1 MQFDDGSS
9 DVHPGEDITI
19 TAQGQTEDLGAATYD
34 SGHDGV
40 ADSVIVGDGDHV
52 LVFTDTDHDGH
63 ADSVTEYDSSGHVV
77 HGDGSDSTG
86 TSSGN
91 SDDGGA
97 SGTSG
102 TTDHDGGGTTGP
114 SGTDT
119 GTDGAP
125 AATITVTADDG
136 SHVGVGAPTV
146 DLNQDGHPD
155 TALVKHTDGSVTGYT
170 DRDGDGQADQITQIA
185 SDGSVIITVHD
196 GSGDWHVAATGH
208 VDSSGKLIED
218 ASPTTTSTDS
228 VPNTVH
234 ASDVSTEAVPDGTG
248 GAANATTPGSGDIT
262 FSAEGKDYDLG
273 KPTADMNGD
282 GTPDT
287 VVSHQADGTVVGYTD
302 TDGDGT
308 ADQVTEIS
316 PDGHV
321 TIGASD
327 GHGGW
332 HQVATGRLDADG
344 KFVADSGSAT
354 TTAQPAAVGS

>member
-9 DVHPGEDITI
+9 DVHPGEDITV
-19 TAQGQTEDLGAATYD
+19 TSQGHTQDLGAASYD
-34 SGHDGV
+34 SDHDGV

-52 LVFTDTDHDGH
+52 LVFTDSDHDGH

-77 HGDGSDSTG
+77 HGDGSDPSG
-86 TSSGN
+86 TT
-91 SDDGGA
+91 
-97 SGTSG
+97 GTSG
-102 TTDHDGGGTTGP
+102 TTDHDGGSTTG
-114 SGTDT
+114 SDT
-119 GTDGAP
+119 GSDGAP

-155 TALVKHTDGSVTGYT
+155 TALVKHADGSVTGYT
-170 DRDGDGQADQITQIA
+170 DRDGDGQADQITQIS

-208 VDSSGKLIED
+208 VDSSGKLVED

-234 ASDVSTEAVPDGTG
+234 AGDATAETDPG
-248 GAANATTPGSGDIT
+248 GAANATTHPAGDIT
-262 FSAEGKDYDLG
+262 FTADGKDYDLG

-321 TIGASD
+321 TIGATD

-332 HQVATGRLDADG
+332 HQVATGHLDPDG
-344 KFVADSGSAT
+344 KFVADTGTSTG
-354 TTAQPAAVGS
+354 TASPVPAATGS